1 VLKATKK
8 PTWWFDAC
16 FYSSSELFL
25 VEYFSDRILPAAV
38 CASMRESRLGI
49 VGAPRE
55 ILSGSSQLF
64 RNLTVIT
71 LYPDGFA
78 VAQLDDADV
87 VWISRV
93 RTNHYYVSR
102 IEVRSSA
109 RRDIRKRHNH
119 GNPPFLPGS
128 ERSFRL

>member
-1 VLKATKK
+1 
-8 PTWWFDAC
+8 
-16 FYSSSELFL
+16 L
-25 VEYFSDRILPAAV
+25 VEYFSDRILPAAA
-38 CASMRESRLGI
+38 CASMREFLHISIPTDAR
-49 VGAPRE
+49 RK
-55 ILSGSSQLF
+55 LSGSSQLF

-93 RTNHYYVSR
+93 WTNHYYVSR